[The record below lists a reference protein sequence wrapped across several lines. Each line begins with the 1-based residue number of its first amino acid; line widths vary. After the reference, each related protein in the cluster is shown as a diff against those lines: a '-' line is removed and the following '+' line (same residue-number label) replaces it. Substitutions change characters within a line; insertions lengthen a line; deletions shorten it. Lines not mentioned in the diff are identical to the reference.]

1 MKKIKIFLS
10 LMLATVSAV
19 SLSACNKGEEIS
31 SEKYKYFESSVSDE
45 SSESYE
51 HFESSDLD
59 ELSETVQSSEEASDT
74 MSIDSSSI
82 TESSAV
88 ESEADSNNEDN
99 NIRSIIEGAY
109 SSADRGEWDE
119 AVQSLEEAQLVY
131 TDNDDINSAYEDIK
145 RKMPISLSNIVTISS
160 ECIEVLSDPIKDR
173 YGNVYDGGVQYDA
186 SYNAFGLY
194 NLDKKYTKF
203 NATAFVS
210 TEAKNG
216 KKISISIYLDNKLAF
231 YKDGITEETKP
242 LEISLDV
249 SNASTM
255 RISTS
260 NEGSFSYGRLIFADT
275 DFTKVDS

>member
-1 MKKIKIFLS
+1 
-10 LMLATVSAV
+10 
-19 SLSACNKGEEIS
+19 
-31 SEKYKYFESSVSDE
+31 
-45 SSESYE
+45 
-51 HFESSDLD
+51 
-59 ELSETVQSSEEASDT
+59 

-173 YGNVYDGGVQYDA
+173 YGNVYDGGVKYVA
-186 SYNAFGLY
+186 NRNAFGLY
-194 NLDKKYTKF
+194 NLDKKYIKF

-210 TEAKNG
+210 TETSNNRKM
-216 KKISISIYLDNKLAF
+216 SISIYLDNKLAY
-231 YKDGITEETKP
+231 YKDAITEESKP
-242 LEISLDV
+242 LEISLDI
-249 SNASTM
+249 SNADTM
-255 RISTS
+255 RILTS
-260 NEGSFSYGRLIFADT
+260 DEGSSGVGLTYLIFGNT